1 MRTQEEK
8 NQVIEALKAQKKN
21 LPEYS
26 MFGTPNHQRADAQ
39 IQVIDQNMDDE
50 EITEEWGEEYDDD
63 GTPNDIAVGAMEI
76 YNWLEG
82 ELETEDIIDL

>member
-1 MRTQEEK
+1 MRTHEEK
-8 NQVIEALKAQKKN
+8 KEVIEALEAQKKI

-26 MFGTPNHQRADAQ
+26 GFGTPNHKIADAQ
-39 IQVIDQNMDDE
+39 IQVISQDMDDE
-50 EITEEWGEEYDDD
+50 EITKEWGEEYDEE
-63 GTPNDIAVGAMEI
+63 GLPNDVAIGAMEV